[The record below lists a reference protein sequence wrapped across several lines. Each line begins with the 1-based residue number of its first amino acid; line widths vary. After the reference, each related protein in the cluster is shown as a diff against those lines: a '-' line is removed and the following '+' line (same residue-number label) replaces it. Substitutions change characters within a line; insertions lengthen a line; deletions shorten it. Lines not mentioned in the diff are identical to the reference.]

1 MKPALVVFDL
11 DGTLTETKTPLA
23 ADVSGAL
30 ADLLKKK
37 KVAIIGGGSWEQFKK
52 QFVSRLHCSRKL
64 LSNLFLFPTT
74 ATSFYRYRGGWKK
87 VYAKELPKKEREQI
101 KKGFRDVL
109 KEIHYI
115 PPEKTYGKII
125 EDRKSQV
132 TFSALGQDVVA
143 RLGEKG
149 VRLKEAWTKKN
160 GALKLTI
167 TKLMQKRLPN
177 LEVHAAGFT
186 SIDVTEKG
194 IDKAYGIRQIERHLH
209 IPVKEMIFIG
219 DAIFPGGNDYAVK
232 KTGVKTVK
240 VSGPKETKKIIE
252 WILEGS

>member
-1 MKPALVVFDL
+1 MKPDLVVFDL

-23 ADVSGAL
+23 PDMSGTL

-52 QFVSRLHCSRKL
+52 QFVSELQCSRKL
-64 LSNLFLFPTT
+64 LPNLFLFPTT

-87 VYAKELPKKEREQI
+87 VYAKELPKKERRKIE
-101 KKGFRDVL
+101 KAFEEVL
-109 KEIHYI
+109 REIHYV
-115 PPEKTYGKII
+115 PPKKVYGKVI

-132 TFSALGQDVVA
+132 TFSALGQDIVA

-160 GALKLTI
+160 GPLKLTI

-209 IPVKEMIFIG
+209 IPVKKMIFIG
-219 DAIFPGGNDYAVK
+219 DAIFPGGNDYAVT

-240 VSGPKETKKIIE
+240 VSGPKETKKVIE
-252 WILEGS
+252 RILGNG